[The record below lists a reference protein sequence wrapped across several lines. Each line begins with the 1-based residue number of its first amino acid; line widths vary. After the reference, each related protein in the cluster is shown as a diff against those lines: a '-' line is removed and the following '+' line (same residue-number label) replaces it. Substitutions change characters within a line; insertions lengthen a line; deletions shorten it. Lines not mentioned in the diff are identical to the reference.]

1 MCEHNLVDSQ
11 QRSFSHCYSCTTQPG
26 TCTPERDPM
35 LADNW
40 FGHNW
45 IIDDIY
51 TREYHFRY
59 DIIFCKEK
67 DIIND
72 MIE

>member
-45 IIDDIY
+45 IIDDINIFDVETY
-51 TREYHFRY
+51 EICLEKYH
-59 DIIFCKEK
+59 KQ
-67 DIIND
+67 
-72 MIE
+72 

>member
-45 IIDDIY
+45 IIDDIN
-51 TREYHFRY
+51 
-59 DIIFCKEK
+59 IFDVE
-67 DIIND
+67 I
-72 MIE
+72 